1 MSLFKLGATVLTTII
16 KCVSKDEIVTN
27 IVEGTISVAGL
38 LNDSFEDRRYTRT
51 LEDMSDNI
59 SESCNKILAN
69 TKITPERQKVIL
81 ELIIDAVN
89 HTELSYQ
96 KLFEYNFN
104 IDLIFKEL
112 SNNIHI
118 KPFDLDTNEKENLD
132 RLLLHISTLIVKY
145 IMDCPDFTNQ
155 GIRDIIIE
163 ITDLKDKFK
172 MILDELKKVNEVV
185 ANKTETTK
193 KFEESYR
200 NNIINKCDWVR
211 LFGAD
216 NLNGLEKPYRLSI
229 AYVTLE
235 MSNATSYDT
244 KLDIKNIFKDENVV
258 WITGEAGSGKTT
270 FLQWLAV
277 KSASNTDVGIKELE
291 QTVPIFMPLRSLNC
305 KNLSLKES
313 IGKIMS
319 NSSLN
324 MPESWLDDLLDFGN
338 ILLLVDG
345 IDEVKENEQSSVF
358 EWIEEL
364 YRLYPKIK
372 IVITARPQIEERV
385 TIKHSEISI
394 LPMTRKKVECF
405 IDYWHKSVLEERLQ
419 LDADDINSCK
429 NKLLYQ
435 LDTNDSIR
443 LMSTNPLLCAMICAL
458 NYKNG
463 TIIAKERNS
472 LYEDCC
478 RMLLDKRDVERNIDV
493 CKNIHFNYE
502 EKKTILSKLAYWMM
516 KNNYSSAN
524 IADVSRCIERTLK
537 SLRDEYSNYSSN
549 EVLEYL
555 LLRSGILRSPNKNE
569 IDFIHKSFLEYLA
582 AYEISREEDWGFIQ
596 QKANNL
602 AWYNTLILTMGF
614 AGQKRATD
622 IITSIM
628 QNASNKKQ
636 LIIAAA
642 CANNATS
649 ISNELR
655 SSISDKLSK
664 IMPPK
669 TNEDIKQLSNAG
681 EFAVPFLSFN
691 NQYSKDE
698 NCNCLKVLQAIYSSK
713 TLSQVATFVNDAIS
727 EEECGIIANILSE
740 YTLDEIKESGIDNKI
755 SNLIKN
761 NIYSKKLKIPE
772 KFLTILNSDNIDG
785 ISSQLETVEELI
797 LTNYFGDD
805 NEYPYKKF
813 TNLHNLTILGEINN
827 LPILS
832 VINSQLEKLT
842 ICDTKGDF
850 DLYSLNQY
858 KEIKTNKFAF
868 HSSCSLFFNGNDIPF
883 LYEVEELEL
892 NIYTTDAEIVF
903 TDFYNFKNLKKL
915 TIMSYINME
924 YDYSPLN
931 SLNKLENLILKMP
944 SSCEEWYYNAI
955 DASLVRKNLKFSVEP
970 FEYPFGKLEG

>member
-1 MSLFKLGATVLTTII
+1 MILFKLGATILNTII
-16 KCVSKDEIVTN
+16 KCVSKNTVAINV
-27 IVEGTISVAGL
+27 VEGASSIAGL
-38 LNDSFEDRRYTRT
+38 LNDQFEERRYMRT
-51 LEDMSDNI
+51 LNEMSDNI
-59 SESCNKILAN
+59 SESCNKILSH
-69 TKITPERQKVIL
+69 TQLTPERQEVIL
-81 ELIIDAVN
+81 ELIVDAIN

-104 IDLIFKEL
+104 IDLIYKEL
-112 SNNIHI
+112 NNNICV
-118 KPFDLDTNEKENLD
+118 KPFDLDTNEEENLN

-172 MILDELKKVNEVV
+172 EILDELKKVNEVV
-185 ANKTETTK
+185 SNKTEATK

-200 NNIINKCDWVR
+200 NNIINKCDWVK

-216 NLNGLEKPYRLSI
+216 NLNGLEKPYKLSI

-235 MSNATSYDT
+235 MSNAASYDT

-305 KNLSLKES
+305 KDLSLKES

-324 MPESWLDDLLDFGN
+324 MPDSWLDDLLDFGK

-372 IVITARPQIEERV
+372 IVITARPQIEERIS
-385 TIKHSEISI
+385 IKHSEISI

-405 IDYWHKSVLEERLQ
+405 IEYWHKSVLEERLH
-419 LDADDINSCK
+419 LAPDDINSCK

-478 RMLLDKRDVERNIDV
+478 RMLLDKRDAERNIDFG
-493 CKNIHFNYE
+493 KNIHFNYE
-502 EKKTILSKLAYWMM
+502 EKKTLLSKLAYWMM

-524 IADVSRCIERTLK
+524 ISDVSRCIGRTLK
-537 SLRDEYSNYSSN
+537 SLRDEYSNYSPD
-549 EVLEYL
+549 EVLDYL

-596 QKANNL
+596 QNVNNL
-602 AWYNTLILTMGF
+602 SWYNTLILTMGF
-614 AGQKRATD
+614 AGEARASD

-628 QNASNKKQ
+628 KNASDKKQ

-642 CANNATS
+642 CANNATT

-655 SSISDKLSK
+655 NNISDKMSE

-669 TNEDIKQLSNAG
+669 TIEDIKQLSNAG

-691 NQYSKDE
+691 NKYSKQE
-698 NCNCLKVLQAIYSSK
+698 NCNCLKVLQSVYSSK
-713 TLSQVATFVNDAIS
+713 TLNQVATFIKDEMS
-727 EEECGIIANILSE
+727 EEECGIISNILSE
-740 YTLDEIKESGIDNKI
+740 YTFEEIKESGIDNKI
-755 SNLIKN
+755 SNYIKN
-761 NIYSKKLKIPE
+761 NIYSGKIKIPE
-772 KFLTILNSDNIDG
+772 KFISILTIDNIEE
-785 ISSQLETVEELI
+785 ISAYLTTVEELI
-797 LTNYFGDD
+797 LTNYSGDD
-805 NEYPYKKF
+805 NKYAYTKLS
-813 TNLHNLTILGEINN
+813 NLNNLTISGDFDE

-832 VINSQLEKLT
+832 IINNPLEELI
-842 ICDTKGDF
+842 ICDEKGNF
-850 DLYSLNQY
+850 DLYTLNNYQN
-858 KEIKTNKFAF
+858 IKMNKFVF
-868 HSSCSLFFNGNDIPF
+868 HSLSDLYFNGNDIPF
-883 LYEVEELEL
+883 LYEVRELEL
-892 NIYTTDAEIVF
+892 NIYTVNAEISF
-903 TDFYNFKNLKKL
+903 SNFSTFKNLKKL

-931 SLNKLENLILKMP
+931 SLNNLENIVLKIP
-944 SSCEEWYYNAI
+944 NSCEEWYYNAI
-955 DASLVRKNLKFSVEP
+955 ETSIVRQNLKLSIEH
-970 FEYPFGKLEG
+970 FEYPFGRLDE